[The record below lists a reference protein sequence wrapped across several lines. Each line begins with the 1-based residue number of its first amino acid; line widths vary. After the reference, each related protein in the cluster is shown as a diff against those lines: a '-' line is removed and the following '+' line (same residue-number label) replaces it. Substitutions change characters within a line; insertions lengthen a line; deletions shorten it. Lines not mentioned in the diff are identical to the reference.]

1 MIFGALLIAM
11 FLSSLDQSVV
21 STALPTIVGDLDAV
35 AHEGWIVT
43 GYLMMIA
50 IVMPIYGKIGDM
62 YGRRWPFLFAISV
75 FIIGSALFGFATSF
89 AMLVAARC
97 FQGLGAGG
105 LVILSQ
111 ATIADIVSARDRG
124 KYMGPMGAVFGIA
137 SVAGPLLGGWFTQG
151 PGWRWSF
158 WLNVPVGIAALLVV
172 FFALRLPMHK
182 ANRRFDFVGAVLL
195 AVATAGIVLL
205 TSWPSISPD
214 AKYNWSSPWL
224 IGLLI
229 VAVVAFVAFIWVE
242 VHASDPL
249 VPLKMFR
256 DPVFSV
262 AVAIAFIIGVSMFA
276 AVSFLPTFL
285 QMARGT
291 GPTESGLLML
301 PMSAGVMFTS
311 IVSGLLI
318 TKTGKYRIYP
328 IAGMALTTLAIAW
341 LTTITGNMSML
352 LFGGMT
358 LALGLGM
365 GLVIQTIVIAVQN
378 TVDPSDIGTATSTN
392 NFLRE
397 IGAAVGTS
405 LFGTLFTS
413 RLAEN
418 LQRLEAH
425 IPIDKMPAG
434 VTHGDLTPDLVRSLP
449 EPLHTEVV
457 DAYVNAMAPAFWYL
471 VPVAAIGFVA
481 SLFLRNKALSTKA
494 GLVARGEAQAAD
506 ADESSGRKDPE

>member
-1 MIFGALLIAM
+1 
-11 FLSSLDQSVV
+11 
-21 STALPTIVGDLDAV
+21 
-35 AHEGWIVT
+35 
-43 GYLMMIA
+43 
-50 IVMPIYGKIGDM
+50 
-62 YGRRWPFLFAISV
+62 
-75 FIIGSALFGFATSF
+75 
-89 AMLVAARC
+89 
-97 FQGLGAGG
+97 
-105 LVILSQ
+105 
-111 ATIADIVSARDRG
+111 
-124 KYMGPMGAVFGIA
+124 
-137 SVAGPLLGGWFTQG
+137 
-151 PGWRWSF
+151 
-158 WLNVPVGIAALLVV
+158 
-172 FFALRLPMHK
+172 
-182 ANRRFDFVGAVLL
+182 
-195 AVATAGIVLL
+195 
-205 TSWPSISPD
+205 
-214 AKYNWSSPWL
+214 
-224 IGLLI
+224 
-229 VAVVAFVAFIWVE
+229 
-242 VHASDPL
+242 
-249 VPLKMFR
+249 
-256 DPVFSV
+256 
-262 AVAIAFIIGVSMFA
+262 
-276 AVSFLPTFL
+276 
-285 QMARGT
+285 
-291 GPTESGLLML
+291 ML